1 MTLYRALG
9 RRPVMLR
16 ERERAVLE
24 LERDDGRLR
33 LRRVDDLALA
43 LRAPLEDRDL
53 ERLAFFA
60 APERRV
66 LPVIAIASHNR
77 HELVVV
83 KGKTQ
88 SIHRTRVQ
96 VGLFPSK
103 NSPSP
108 LGI

>member
-1 MTLYRALG
+1 MTLYLALG

-16 ERERAVLE
+16 DRERAVLE
-24 LERDDGRLR
+24 RERDDGLLR
-33 LRRVDDLALA
+33 LRRVNDLALA

-60 APERRV
+60 APERRI

-83 KGKTQ
+83 KRNHTQ
-88 SIHRTRVQ
+88 NSCTCQPISVEE
-96 VGLFPSK
+96 FPP
-103 NSPSP
+103 PSP
-108 LGI
+108 VGT